1 MKRNQLINHLIEN
14 GCVWDREGSNHTIY
28 YNPKINKT
36 TSVPRH
42 IEINNIICN
51 EICKQLGIPKIK

>member
-1 MKRNQLINHLIEN
+1 MKRNQLIKHLKEN
-14 GCVWDREGSNHTIY
+14 GCERNREGRNHTIY
-28 YNPKINKT
+28 YNPTINKT

-42 IEINNIICN
+42 NEINDVICN

>member
-1 MKRNQLINHLIEN
+1 MKRNQLINHLIAN
-14 GCVWDREGSNHTIY
+14 GCEWDREGGNHTIY

-42 IEINNIICN
+42 TEIDNIICN